1 MRGLYVR
8 KANSR
13 EELMADFRSNTVVGN
28 ADGKPEIMV
37 VNIQKFEE
45 DHRKVDI
52 PDTYNINLI
61 RVFFIDEA
69 HRGYNPKGSFLANL
83 LDADRDSV
91 KIALTGT
98 PLLKEERASW
108 KVFGDYIDK
117 YYYDKSIADGYTL
130 RLMREDIETE
140 YKEQIE
146 NILDELTHDV
156 QVKKSDI
163 DHNKVIESKNYLNA
177 LLDYI
182 IHDIRKFRI
191 QQDAPKVAG
200 MIVCETNPQAR
211 AMLALFNERF
221 SPENLK
227 PGEKPMRAELILHD
241 EGDKETRKILIDEFK
256 KQESIDFLI
265 VNNMLLTGF
274 DAARLKK
281 LYLCRKLDG
290 HNLLQ
295 ALTRVN
301 RPYQKFQ
308 FGYIVDFANI
318 KQNFIETNNEYLREL
333 NRTTDDIPDLDVP
346 QPVGDTLMIS
356 NDEIITAMNE
366 VHDMLWSYDTDN
378 AEEFRKQL
386 DTIHDRQTLYEI
398 RRGLENAKAMSNQV
412 RSFGDDELKAK
423 FETLAI
429 DALPVLLSE
438 VNHRIDR
445 INLLEN
451 TDHTA
456 EVSGIINEAISA
468 LEFNFRL
475 KGKEEL
481 EIVYNDLIDRYYDV
495 KREFD
500 ACFDKQEDKYV
511 SLAEDFKAYFKKKGF
526 TRDDVASVKAD
537 LGYMDEVMLKIRE
550 INRRNNMLKKKYADD
565 EKFVRVHKRILE
577 ENEQRAKST
586 PPKKPLIS
594 ANERIIAEELSKVK
608 SAIDALIYL
617 NVNVLAN
624 ESSFNQQVL
633 AAVSK
638 KMYDLGIESTLDD
651 RKYIRN
657 HIANEYL
664 NLYNELGMRAGA

>member
-1 MRGLYVR
+1 
-8 KANSR
+8 
-13 EELMADFRSNTVVGN
+13 
-28 ADGKPEIMV
+28 
-37 VNIQKFEE
+37 
-45 DHRKVDI
+45 
-52 PDTYNINLI
+52 
-61 RVFFIDEA
+61 
-69 HRGYNPKGSFLANL
+69 
-83 LDADRDSV
+83 
-91 KIALTGT
+91 
-98 PLLKEERASW
+98 
-108 KVFGDYIDK
+108 
-117 YYYDKSIADGYTL
+117 
-130 RLMREDIETE
+130 
-140 YKEQIE
+140 
-146 NILDELTHDV
+146 
-156 QVKKSDI
+156 
-163 DHNKVIESKNYLNA
+163 
-177 LLDYI
+177 
-182 IHDIRKFRI
+182 
-191 QQDAPKVAG
+191 
-200 MIVCETNPQAR
+200 
-211 AMLALFNERF
+211 
-221 SPENLK
+221 
-227 PGEKPMRAELILHD
+227 
-241 EGDKETRKILIDEFK
+241 
-256 KQESIDFLI
+256 
-265 VNNMLLTGF
+265 
-274 DAARLKK
+274 
-281 LYLCRKLDG
+281 
-290 HNLLQ
+290 
-295 ALTRVN
+295 
-301 RPYQKFQ
+301 
-308 FGYIVDFANI
+308 
-318 KQNFIETNNEYLREL
+318 
-333 NRTTDDIPDLDVP
+333 
-346 QPVGDTLMIS
+346 MIS
-356 NDEIITAMNE
+356 NDEIIAAMNE

-386 DTIHDRQTLYEI
+386 DTIHERQTLYEI

-577 ENEQRAKST
+577 ENEQRAKGT

>member
-1 MRGLYVR
+1 MSKENSCPVRKTSVGGQALIEGILMRG
-8 KANSR
+8 
-13 EELMADFRSNTVVGN
+13 
-28 ADGKPEIMV
+28 
-37 VNIQKFEE
+37 
-45 DHRKVDI
+45 
-52 PDTYNINLI
+52 
-61 RVFFIDEA
+61 
-69 HRGYNPKGSFLANL
+69 PKGVAM
-83 LDADRDSV
+83 SV
-91 KIALTGT
+91 
-98 PLLKEERASW
+98 
-108 KVFGDYIDK
+108 
-117 YYYDKSIADGYTL
+117 
-130 RLMREDIETE
+130 RLPNGEIETE

-211 AMLALFNERF
+211 AMLALFNDRF

-333 NRTTDDIPDLDVP
+333 NRTTDEITDLDIPE
-346 QPVGDTLMIS
+346 PVGDTLMIS
-356 NDEIITAMNE
+356 NDEIIDAMNE
-366 VHDMLWSYDTDN
+366 IRDMLWSYDTDN

-438 VNHRIDR
+438 VNHRIER

-511 SLAEDFKAYFKKKGF
+511 SLAEDFQAYFKKKGF

-537 LGYMDEVMLKIRE
+537 LGYMDEVMQKIRE

-565 EKFVRVHKRILE
+565 EKFVRIHKRILE
-577 ENEQRAKST
+577 ENEQRAKSK

-594 ANERIIAEELSKVK
+594 SNERVIAEELSKVK

-633 AAVSK
+633 SAVSK
-638 KMYDLGIESTLDD
+638 KMFELGIESTLDD

-664 NLYNELGMRAGA
+664 NRYNELGMRVGA